1 MVKITAQLVKE
12 LREKTGAGMMDCK
25 KALQETNG
33 DIDKA
38 VDYLRERGIA
48 QAAKKSGRV
57 AAEGLC
63 NVVVNGNEAVVFE
76 LNSETDFVAKNQ
88 DFLSVLDRIGNA
100 LINSNAQNTEEA
112 LLVKDNGETVEEI
125 LTNATAKIGEKIT
138 LRRVSRI
145 IKEDQ
150 QGFGSYAHMGGRI
163 VSLVVLENENEELGK
178 DIAMHVA
185 ASNPRFLNRN
195 DVDQETLEHEKEV
208 LTNQALQEG
217 KPANIVEKMVIGRL
231 NKFLQDICLVDQPFV
246 KDQDVTVQKYLKAN
260 NNNVLS
266 FVRLEVGEGIEKRDE
281 DFAAEVAAVTQGK

>member
-145 IKEDQ
+145 VKEDQ